1 MAYIKDYYRIL
12 GVRPNS
18 SLEEIRRA
26 YRRLAILHHPDRNL
40 ARPSTIQMQELN
52 EAYSVI
58 GNPTKRLRYDYV
70 YLSPSVQVQPDI
82 SPFSTNTPPGIKLQ
96 PFFIQ
101 SKSTVQLILVIIVL
115 LMLSANFLTWNV
127 ATQFVGAGSSVMLF
141 LCFDAL
147 IIKHTLTL
155 WGLFTTSESEF
166 KCPKCRQLWAAEI
179 LGEKLLGIFKK
190 YIQIDRHGRRVHG
203 VWYEKYKIQCKC
215 KYCGYEWMFTKS
227 MKR

>member
-18 SLEEIRRA
+18 TLEEISHA
-26 YRRLAILHHPDRNL
+26 YRQLAILHHPDRNL
-40 ARPSTIQMQELN
+40 GRQSNIQMQELN

-58 GNPTKRLRYDYV
+58 GNPAKRLRYDFV
-70 YLSPSVQVQPDI
+70 YLNPAVQVQPDI
-82 SPFSTNTPPGIKLQ
+82 SPFSMHTTPSIKLQ

-101 SKSTVQLILVIIVL
+101 SRSAVQLIVAILVF
-115 LMLSANFLTWNV
+115 LMLSANFLTWDL
-127 ATQFVGAGSSVMLF
+127 ATQSVGSGNSVILL

-147 IIKHTLTL
+147 IIKQALSL
-155 WGLFTTSESEF
+155 WRHFTASESEF
-166 KCPKCRQLWAAEI
+166 KCPKCRQLWAAEV
-179 LGEKLLGIFKK
+179 LREKLLGIFKK
-190 YIQIDRHGRRVHG
+190 YIQMDRQGKRVHG